1 MHFIERRRLLKDC
14 DTDWWFAICT
24 SADFDFS
31 KPDAARLDE
40 IFSLR
45 NKLMA
50 SYPEY
55 MIEWAPFPPSSS
67 EFRGDCLVVADTPVM
82 SLVIKQKRSDKP
94 SYESLVNA
102 LKICKAMCEKLSIR
116 ALAMPAIACVDDS
129 LYWSKVKPII
139 KEIFSDMDICI
150 TVCLPPRKKGRPA
163 YEQPEEE
170 PFD

>member
-1 MHFIERRRLLKDC
+1 MRLVERRKIITDC
-14 DTDWWFAICT
+14 GDGVWYVHCI

-40 IFSLR
+40 VFNLR
-45 NKLMA
+45 NKLMSA
-50 SYPEY
+50 YPEY

-82 SLVIKQKRSDKP
+82 NLVIKQKRSDKP
-94 SYESLVNA
+94 TYESLVNA

-116 ALAMPAIACVDDS
+116 VLAMPAIACVDDS

-139 KEIFSDMDICI
+139 KDVFSNMNIDI
-150 TVCLPPRKKGRPA
+150 TVCLPPRKKGRPPH
-163 YEQPEEE
+163 EPEEE
-170 PFD
+170 DYVE

>member
-1 MHFIERRRLLKDC
+1 MKLVERRRIITDC
-14 DTDWWFAICT
+14 GGDVWYVHCIDAT
-24 SADFDFS
+24 FDFS
-31 KPDAARLDE
+31 KPDAQRLDE
-40 IFSLR
+40 VFDLR
-45 NKLMA
+45 NKLVA

-55 MIEWAPFPPSSS
+55 LIEWAPFPPSNS
-67 EFRGDCLVVADTPVM
+67 EFRGDCLIVADTPVM
-82 SLVIKQKRSDKP
+82 NLIIKQKRGDKP

-150 TVCLPPRKKGRPA
+150 TVCLPPRKKGRPI
-163 YEQPEEE
+163 YEQTEEE
-170 PFD
+170 YVD